1 MKSDL
6 QSKIKKALTKKA
18 VGYQT
23 KEIVE
28 EYQDDEGIL
37 KLTKKRVTKKHIPP
51 DTQAARIVLEAMEEA
66 PIENM
71 TDEEL
76 EAEKQKLIKILK
88 EENDEE
94 GEN

>member
-51 DTQAARIVLEAMEEA
+51 DTQAARIVLETMEEA